1 MGDAA
6 VINVG
11 AQTSGPAW
19 PRSLRGRAFPA
30 AWRPP
35 RLRKPLLQPEAG
47 SPLSSPP
54 AFLPLAPRIP
64 ASPEPLPLSVRT
76 RCDRFPR
83 GGDTPPPRPRGD
95 LRTSPARSG
104 LGPGGVAGL
113 RPRPPPPERSDWLT
127 RTCEHGPRSFTSD
140 AFISGRRSGSGDAD
154 RSPRAQ
160 GAQRTRARSAR
171 PLHRGA
177 RQGRAAAPCHPTGD
191 GTECWAGGKPTASPE
206 LGSRGAGKQQRQ
218 DQSHAFLGSGPCLPP
233 PPDAG

>member
-76 RCDRFPR
+76 RCDRFP
-83 GGDTPPPRPRGD
+83 
-95 LRTSPARSG
+95 
-104 LGPGGVAGL
+104 PGGGGHAPSQTTRGLEDVAGPL
-113 RPRPPPPERSDWLT
+113 RPRPRRRRWAAAAATPT
-127 RTCEHGPRSFTSD
+127 RTLGL
-140 AFISGRRSGSGDAD
+140 AD
-154 RSPRAQ
+154 
-160 GAQRTRARSAR
+160 
-171 PLHRGA
+171 
-177 RQGRAAAPCHPTGD
+177 
-191 GTECWAGGKPTASPE
+191 
-206 LGSRGAGKQQRQ
+206 
-218 DQSHAFLGSGPCLPP
+218 
-233 PPDAG
+233 PDV